1 MSQGLLWATI
11 LIAGLLTLG
20 IRLSFIAFMGKM
32 RISPIARQALRFVP
46 VAVLSALIAP
56 ALFFPGGSADGL
68 KLSLLDI
75 SFSNTRL
82 IAGILAVLVAWRT
95 KNVLLTIFSGMAC
108 LLILQV
114 FVPGH

>member
-11 LIAGLLTLG
+11 LIVGLLTLG

-32 RISPIARQALRFVP
+32 RVLLPLPRRGCIAQQALRFVP

-56 ALFFPGGSADGL
+56 ALFFPSGS
-68 KLSLLDI
+68 LDVSI
-75 SFSNTRL
+75 SNTRL
-82 IAGILAVLVAWRT
+82 IAGILAILVAWRT
-95 KNVLLTIFSGMAC
+95 KNVLLTIFTGMAC

-114 FVPGH
+114 FVPTH